1 MSDQSKYVNTYIE
14 NSIGMIH
21 EYVSLVLQART
32 QAKIANDIVAEKDAT
47 ISSLDEQVQAFKSEL
62 EKNRNEL
69 NQTVATSNEQV
80 NQSRADAL
88 KWEHEYNSIKAKAE
102 HTDTLVAQI
111 NEMKQMVI
119 TKNNEIE
126 DLKNKIET
134 LTKPPVKT
142 PSPKKV
148 INIEDKRDKSI
159 VMKEP
164 EPEDKNDDF

>member
-1 MSDQSKYVNTYIE
+1 MSDQSKYINTYIE

-21 EYVSLVLQART
+21 EYVGLVLQART
-32 QAKIANDIVAEKDAT
+32 QAKIANDIVAEKDAI
-47 ISSLDEQVQAFKSEL
+47 ISSLH
-62 EKNRNEL
+62 
-69 NQTVATSNEQV
+69 EQV
-80 NQSRADAL
+80 NQSRADAS
-88 KWEHEYNSIKAKAE
+88 KWGQEYNSIKSNTE

-119 TKNNEIE
+119 TKNKEIE

-134 LTKPPVKT
+134 LTKPAPVKT

-148 INIEDKRDKSI
+148 INIEDKRGKSI

>member
-1 MSDQSKYVNTYIE
+1 MSDQSKYINTYIE
-14 NSIGMIH
+14 HSIGMIH

-32 QAKIANDIVAEKDAT
+32 QAKLANDIVAEKDAT
-47 ISSLDEQVQAFKSEL
+47 ISFLDEQVQTFKSEL

-69 NQTVATSNEQV
+69 NQTVTTSNEQI
-80 NQSRADAL
+80 NRSRADAS

-119 TKNNEIE
+119 TKNKEIE
-126 DLKNKIET
+126 DLKKQIEN
-134 LTKPPVKT
+134 LTKPAPVKT

-164 EPEDKNDDF
+164 EPDKNDDF